1 MLFQLKTKE
10 GEFIAHCNRNKAYII
25 AGDYSVPKAK
35 IAFLL
40 PPHLTCSNTH
50 FNDNIPADDHYTLEV
65 KIMGIEELLDETED
79 WAHMSAL
86 ETFSAYENKT
96 ELFWVAVEMVV
107 DNTSQIKHFEN
118 AEDTIEGMKKLT
130 IRKEAEKKA
139 KKRQLI
145 RTRNAATAGATAARA
160 TAARAP
166 ASLAGV
172 ATPPGTP

>member
-1 MLFQLKTKE
+1 MRTATGTKPTSLLE
-10 GEFIAHCNRNKAYII
+10 II
-25 AGDYSVPKAK
+25 LSQKERSP
-35 IAFLL
+35 FSS
-40 PPHLTCSNTH
+40 PHLTCSNTH

-65 KIMGIEELLDETED
+65 KMMGIEELLDETED

-86 ETFSAYENKT
+86 QMFSAYKNKT

-107 DNTSQIKHFEN
+107 DNTSQIKHFKN

-139 KKRQLI
+139 NKRQLI
-145 RTRNAATAGATAARA
+145 RARNAATAGATAARA